1 MTTVAVILAG
11 GRGTRSADPGTAKV
25 AQMVGGRSL
34 MEWHLQLLV
43 GSRIDECLVVAGYLG
58 EQVDELCAELP
69 RTNVELRVIH
79 EQQQNGTVEALRL
92 AAANTD
98 ADRFLVILGDVLT
111 SFPVDAMLDAWERSG
126 LNVAVVVHPSTHPHD
141 SDSVFKRHDGTVTV
155 KKKSEDKR
163 DTPNMASA
171 GVFAITRQ
179 GLSTY
184 TDCKDFGSDVLSAAA
199 ARNDLFSYT
208 SSHYF
213 KDTGTPDRLAA
224 AMRDVNNGAFATRG
238 STMPRPVLFLD
249 RDGVINPTEPE
260 FYTPDHY
267 SLLPEV
273 PSSIR
278 DANARGIP
286 VIIVTNQPHI
296 AKGLMSFS
304 DHERVRARMDA
315 LLAIEGAFVDDYY
328 FCPHHPESGFP
339 GEVPEL
345 KCDCRCRKPATGLV
359 DQAVADHSLNLE
371 SSVFVGD
378 SERDRELA
386 QHLQIE
392 YIHVCADDQCPES
405 SECFTSAAAAIRRG
419 TEVLSC

>member
-1 MTTVAVILAG
+1 
-11 GRGTRSADPGTAKV
+11 
-25 AQMVGGRSL
+25 

-43 GSRIDECLVVAGYLG
+43 GSRFDECLVVAGYLG

-69 RTNVELRVIH
+69 GTDVELRVIH

-111 SFPVDAMLDAWERSG
+111 SFPVDAMLDAWESSG

-141 SDSVFKRHDGTVTV
+141 SDSVFMRHDGTVTV
-155 KKKSEDKR
+155 KKKSESKQ

-184 TDCKDFGSDVLSAAA
+184 VDCEDFGSGVLSAAA
-199 ARNDLFSYT
+199 NRNDLFPYV

-213 KDTGTPDRLAA
+213 KDAGTADRLAA
-224 AMRDVNNGAFATRG
+224 AIQDVESGAFDTRG
-238 STMPRPVLFLD
+238 SKDPRPALFLD
-249 RDGVINPTEPE
+249 RDGIINPTEPE

-273 PSSIR
+273 PSAIR
-278 DANARGIP
+278 EANARGIP
-286 VIIVTNQPHI
+286 VIVVTNQPHL

-315 LLAIEGAFVDDYY
+315 LLANEGAFVDDYY

-345 KCDCRCRKPATGLV
+345 KRDCRCRKPETGLV
-359 DQAVADHSLNLE
+359 EQAVADHLLNLE

-378 SERDRELA
+378 SERDRQLA
-386 QHLQIE
+386 QRLQIE
-392 YIHVCADDQCPES
+392 YIHVSADNECPES
-405 SECFTSAAAAIRRG
+405 TECFTSAAAAIRRG